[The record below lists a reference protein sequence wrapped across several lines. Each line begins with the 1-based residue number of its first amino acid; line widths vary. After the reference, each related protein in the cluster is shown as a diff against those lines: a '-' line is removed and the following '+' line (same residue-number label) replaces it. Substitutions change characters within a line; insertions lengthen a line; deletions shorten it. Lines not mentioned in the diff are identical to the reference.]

1 MSQITTDSEIAA
13 AAVDALGNGRLV
25 IMSADGD
32 HREVVELPNSIQ
44 ELVLDALDHARR
56 GESVRVF
63 TDDEEIT
70 TGQAADILNVSR
82 PYLVGL
88 VDAGQIPFRK
98 VGTRRRLRLIDVL
111 RYRDI
116 DNARQHR
123 AARDLADEAQKLGLY

>member
-63 TDDEEIT
+63 TDGEPVRI
-70 TGQAADILNVSR
+70 
-82 PYLVGL
+82 
-88 VDAGQIPFRK
+88 
-98 VGTRRRLRLIDVL
+98 
-111 RYRDI
+111 
-116 DNARQHR
+116 
-123 AARDLADEAQKLGLY
+123 